1 MTDLDRLIA
10 AVEAGAD
17 WVSVFAANALPP
29 QQAVDACRAYGYEGQ
44 PGTNG
49 SLDAALRLHRDL
61 FADWVA
67 VIHTDGG
74 VVLSDANM
82 DRNHSA
88 SCNDNPARAWLLA
101 VLRALRAREAA

>member
-10 AVEAGAD
+10 AVEAGTATKY
-17 WVSVFAANALPP
+17 SVFNKYDRTW
-29 QQAVDACRAYGYEGQ
+29 DAMKLHGRDASLAYE
-44 PGTNG
+44 G

-82 DRNHSA
+82 DRNYSA
-88 SCNDNPARAWLLA
+88 SCNDNPARSWLLA
-101 VLRALRAREAA
+101 ILRALKARDAA